1 MVSPQIA
8 VFTALAHLNDSLARA
23 IELED
28 APWPTP
34 TRYSIAFEPLLATI
48 QIIWEH
54 MPHLSQALTM
64 LRDAATAALPSNVE
78 DDSSLAELLGDVDY
92 AAEEL
97 ALATEDM
104 TAVREILTRYRLR
117 VLDRSL
123 DRMREGR
130 KNARYITGVSNEVL
144 DEVAKILDTWDLTI
158 AEAREVAE
166 RLLDGFDGCYPNYMR
181 DGENPD

>member
-1 MVSPQIA
+1 MGALGTPYPLFQQAWLVNDLDASMKYWHDTFGAGPFSVTDVKVGLVDCSGA
-8 VFTALAHLNDSLARA
+8 APERAPGMSTTCTADYVVTQADIDR
-23 IELED
+23 
-28 APWPTP
+28 
-34 TRYSIAFEPLLATI
+34 AFEPLLATI

-104 TAVREILTRYRLR
+104 TAVREILSRYRLR
-117 VLDRSL
+117 
-123 DRMREGR
+123 
-130 KNARYITGVSNEVL
+130 
-144 DEVAKILDTWDLTI
+144 
-158 AEAREVAE
+158 
-166 RLLDGFDGCYPNYMR
+166 
-181 DGENPD
+181 